1 MVEPH
6 SSRSPHWGSM
16 TKLVFALTG
25 VAIVGLVL
33 IHFHEILGPLIMAV
47 VVAYLVQPFA
57 VYIERK
63 TPLSWTLTVNLIY
76 LLFFI
81 LVIALAFWG
90 GVGLVQ
96 QIENL
101 IGTIQQAITNL
112 PGFIA
117 SLSGQVYHFG
127 PFQLD
132 FSNFDWVSYGQQ
144 VLAYVQPALGRLTNL
159 VAALATGAVS
169 TLGWTGFV
177 LIVSYFILFESG
189 GLRGRIIP
197 VEIPGYAEDI
207 RRLNNQLSRIWNAF
221 LRGQMIIFFFT
232 TIANILVF
240 SALGVRFAIGLGLIS
255 GLACFLPYI
264 GPAISWIVIALVTY
278 FQGANVLG
286 LMPLAYAAVSVL
298 IAVVIQQIFSFLTTL
313 IMAESLKINP
323 ALVLIATIIAA
334 DLFGLLGLFIA
345 APLVATLRLFG
356 QYVFR
361 KILDLDPWPAEAE
374 VPKPKRTRF
383 GLVKIRALWLALRK
397 KKT

>member
-1 MVEPH
+1 
-6 SSRSPHWGSM
+6 M
-16 TKLVFALTG
+16 TKLVAALTG
-25 VAIVGLVL
+25 IAIVVVLL
-33 IHFHEILGPLIMAV
+33 IHFHAILGPLIMAV

-57 VYIERK
+57 AFIKRK
-63 TPLSWTLTVNLIY
+63 TPLSWSLTVNLIY
-76 LLFFI
+76 LVFFI
-81 LVIALAFWG
+81 VVIGLAAWG

-132 FSNFDWVSYGQQ
+132 LSKFDWVSYGQQ

-159 VAALATGAVS
+159 VAALATSAVS
-169 TLGWTGFV
+169 TLGWTAFV
-177 LIVSYFILFESG
+177 LVVSYFILFESE

-197 VEIPGYAEDI
+197 IEIPGYTEDI

-221 LRGQMIIFFFT
+221 LRGQMIIFFT
-232 TIANILVF
+232 STIANIFVF
-240 SALGVRFAIGLGLIS
+240 DLLGMHFAIGLGLLA
-255 GLACFLPYI
+255 GLACFLPYV
-264 GPAISWIVIALVTY
+264 GPAISWVVIALVTY
-278 FQGANVLG
+278 FQGPNLLG
-286 LMPLAYAAVSVL
+286 LIPLAYAAISVL
-298 IAVVIQQIFSFLTTL
+298 TAVVIQQIFSFLTTL
-313 IMAESLKINP
+313 ILAESLKINP

-356 QYVFR
+356 RYVFR
-361 KILDLDPWPAEAE
+361 KIFDLDPWPVETE
-374 VPKPKRTRF
+374 VSRPKRKPV
-383 GLVKIRALWLALRK
+383 GLVKIKDLWLALRRK
-397 KKT
+397 KA